1 MIRRI
6 AVILLFVASCL
17 AQQSN
22 PSPAVTGN
30 LDGFDDF
37 MAKAM
42 QDFKIPGAAVAVVKD
57 GKVILAKGYGYRD
70 ADHKLPVT
78 VKTVFPIAS
87 ITKSFT
93 VSSLGTLVDQGKLDW
108 DKPVREYLPGF
119 RMYDPVATDQIT
131 PRDLVTHRSGLPRHD
146 LLWYSS
152 SFTQQQLVD
161 RLRYL
166 EPNRPLRSTFQY
178 NNLMFLTAGYLSG
191 HVAGTSWEDL
201 VRQRILAPL
210 RMTGTYMSSP
220 EARKSPEYALPY
232 RKNRKT
238 DEVRQIDFAKW
249 GDVGPAGAINSNLE
263 DMARYLLMHVNKG
276 KVEGKQLLATNTAA
290 QMQTAQ
296 MVIQGASPFPELGEN
311 SYGMGFFITTYRG
324 NKYVN
329 HGGNLD
335 GFSLQLGFLPDKG
348 IGIVVLCNLDGTPF
362 RDLVPYYVFDR
373 LLGMEPVDWSR
384 RFLDLE
390 RKGKVAEAA
399 AEQQGF
405 TGQHTGTHPS
415 HDVAEYEGEF
425 EHPGYGRISILAHNK
440 GDFNGMELTLNDIH
454 RPLEHFH
461 YDTFQVPA
469 NPLDPFEKL
478 KLTFQTDPQGELSSL
493 STTLDSNV
501 KDIVFH
507 RVAEQRMFEA
517 SFLSQFTGV
526 YDVGVAGLTITL
538 VGDNSLEAS
547 SPGSPSRKLIPRHG
561 TRFDLQDLSGVS
573 IEFKQDSTG
582 KAQELVLYS
591 PRGVSVFK
599 KK

>member
-6 AVILLFVASCL
+6 AISLLLVAACV
-17 AQQSN
+17 AQQ
-22 PSPAVTGN
+22 PKTGPAISGN
-30 LDGFDDF
+30 LDDFDAF

-70 ADHKLPVT
+70 AGHKLPVT

-93 VSSLGTLVDQGKLDW
+93 VSSLGTLVDQGKVDW
-108 DKPVREYLPGF
+108 DTPVREYLPDF
-119 RMYDPVATDQIT
+119 RMYDPVATDQLT

-152 SFTQQQLVD
+152 SFTQKQLID

-178 NNLMFLTAGYLSG
+178 NNLMFLTAGYLGG
-191 HVAGTSWEDL
+191 HVNGGSWEDL

-210 RMTGTYMSSP
+210 GMTGTYMSSI
-220 EARKSPEYALPY
+220 EARKAPEYALPY
-232 RKNRKT
+232 RKVRKSG
-238 DEVRQIDFAKW
+238 EVHEIDFAKW

-263 DMARYLLMHVNKG
+263 DMSRYLLMHVNKG
-276 KVEGKQLLATNTAA
+276 KVEGKQLLAANTAT
-290 QMQTAQ
+290 QMQTPQ
-296 MVIQGASPFPELGEN
+296 MAIQGASPFPELSET
-311 SYGMGFFITTYRG
+311 SYGMGFFISSYRG
-324 NKYVN
+324 HKYVD

-335 GFSLQLGFLPDKG
+335 GFSLQLGFLPNEG
-348 IGIVVLCNLDGTPF
+348 IGVVVLCNLDGTPF

-384 RFLDLE
+384 RYLDLE
-390 RKGKVAEAA
+390 RKGKDAEAA
-399 AEQQGF
+399 AEQQGI
-405 TGQHTGTHPS
+405 TGQRAGTRPS
-415 HDVAEYEGEF
+415 HQASEYEGDF
-425 EHPGYGRISILAHNK
+425 EHPGYGRITVRARIK
-440 GDFNGMELTLNDIH
+440 DDFKGMEMTLNDIH

-478 KLTFQTDPQGELSSL
+478 RLTFQTDPQGDLSSL
-493 STTLDSNV
+493 SATLDSNV
-501 KDIVFH
+501 KDIVFQ

-517 SFLSQFTGV
+517 SFLGQFTGV
-526 YDVGVAGLTITL
+526 YDIGAAGWTISL
-538 VGDNSLEAS
+538 VGGNALELS
-547 SPGSPSRKLIPRHG
+547 TPGAPARKLIPRHG
-561 TRFDLQDLSGVS
+561 TRFDVQGATGLS
-573 IEFKQDSTG
+573 IEFKQDSAG
-582 KAQELVLYS
+582 KTNELVLYG
-591 PRGVSVFK
+591 PRDASIFK